1 MALRSKRHD
10 GRKQAKRAVEHN
22 DLFPYLARYLEV
34 SETRGFSAETLRR
47 RDSALRRF
55 IDWCDQRSIDDPK
68 AITKPILERY
78 QRHLYHYRKDNGEP
92 LSVGSQHVM
101 LTPIKSFF
109 KWLTQEN
116 YLLYNP
122 ASELVLPKKPK
133 ALPRHI
139 LTIEE
144 VFAILARPDLS
155 TPEGVR
161 DRAILETLYA
171 TGVRRSELV
180 GLMEYD
186 IDHSRKTLFV
196 REGKNSKDRY
206 LPLGERAL
214 HWISRY
220 QQDVRPLLL
229 VDHQEQRLFL
239 TDYGEPFSGG
249 YVGGLVKRIIQQAGI
264 DKPGSCHLFRHAM
277 ATHMLDNGADI
288 RFIQAMLGHTDL
300 STTEVYTRVSIEKLS
315 DIHRAT
321 HPTRREDKENEQ

>member
-1 MALRSKRHD
+1 MALR
-10 GRKQAKRAVEHN
+10 RKKHNSITRVKRAVEHN
-22 DLFPYLARYLEV
+22 DLYPYLARYLQI
-34 SETRGFSAETLRR
+34 SETQGLSVHTLRR

-55 IDWCDQRSIDDPK
+55 IEWCDERSLDDPRT
-68 AITKPILERY
+68 ITKPILERY
-78 QRHLYHYRKDNGEP
+78 QRFLYDYRKDNGDA
-92 LSVGSQHVM
+92 LSLSSQHAM
-101 LTPIKSFF
+101 LSPIKGFF

-139 LTIEE
+139 LTTEQVFMILSAPDIE
-144 VFAILARPDLS
+144 
-155 TPEGVR
+155 TPEGLR
-161 DRAILETLYA
+161 DRALLETLYA
-171 TGVRRSELV
+171 TGIRRSELV
-180 GLMEYD
+180 MLMEHD

-196 REGKNSKDRY
+196 REGKNRKDRY

-214 HWISRY
+214 YWINRY
-220 QQDVRPLLL
+220 QQEVRPRLLI
-229 VDHQEQRLFL
+229 DHQEKRLFL
-239 TDYGEPFSGG
+239 TDYGEPFNGG
-249 YVGGLVKRIIQQAGI
+249 YVGGLVKRRIKEAGI

-288 RFIQAMLGHTDL
+288 RFIQAMLGHADL

-321 HPTRREDKENEQ
+321 HPIMKEKQGEY

>member
-1 MALRSKRHD
+1 MALR
-10 GRKQAKRAVEHN
+10 RKKHNSINRFKRAVEHN
-22 DLFPYLARYLEV
+22 DLFPYLARYLQT
-34 SETRGFSAETLRR
+34 SETQGISAETLRR

-55 IDWCDQRSIDDPK
+55 IEWCDERSIDDPRT
-68 AITKPILERY
+68 ITKPILERY
-78 QRHLYHYRKDNGEP
+78 QRSVYYYRKDNGEP
-92 LSVGSQHVM
+92 LSVGSQVVI

-144 VFAILARPDLS
+144 VFSILAQPDLS
-155 TPEGVR
+155 TPEGIR
-161 DRAILETLYA
+161 NRAILETLYA
-171 TGVRRSELV
+171 TGIRRSELV

-186 IDHSRKTLFV
+186 IDHSRKTVLV
-196 REGKNSKDRY
+196 REGKNNKDRY

-220 QQDVRPLLL
+220 QEEVRPLLL
-229 VDHQEQRLFL
+229 IDHQEQRLFL
-239 TDYGEPFSGG
+239 TDYGEPFNGS
-249 YVGGLVKRIIQQAGI
+249 YIGGLVKRIIQQAGI

-277 ATHMLDNGADI
+277 ATHI
-288 RFIQAMLGHTDL
+288 TDL

-321 HPTRREDKENEQ
+321 HPAEHDATD